1 MKGYDLQVFVLL
13 LPNHIAHVSLAL
25 LDADHVNA
33 RHRQVFRWLCPLSLL
48 MNATSL
54 NFYYIYIYIYIYM
67 YFSMYLCM
75 HTVLFFDC
83 ELCICASCRCLCSWW
98 GCIFVYISHVCV
110 STKFDKYRRQQVIV
124 GIF

>member
-54 NFYYIYIYIYIYM
+54 NFYYIYIYIYIYI
-67 YFSMYLCM
+67 Y
-75 HTVLFFDC
+75 
-83 ELCICASCRCLCSWW
+83 
-98 GCIFVYISHVCV
+98 VCV
-110 STKFDKYRRQQVIV
+110 CYVNYNCIPIQSICPS
-124 GIF
+124 